1 MAFASNKTDV
11 YQAVTD
17 GIVAALESGTLPP
30 WVKPWS
36 STGASSGL
44 PRNGATGREY
54 NGINVVILWA
64 AAMTRDYA
72 DPRWVTFKQ
81 AQALGGS
88 VRKGEKAAL
97 ITFWRSVEID
107 EVDEQGRKKRIP
119 VVRGYHVFN
128 VEQCDGIPASAPVV
142 DAARGFEV
150 AAQILDRSGAA
161 VVHGGD
167 VAAYSPA
174 LDRIVLPEAASF
186 ASIPAYWATALHEL
200 THWSGH
206 GSRLGRDLSGRFG
219 TESYAVEELVAELG
233 AAFLC
238 ARAGVDGQLQH
249 AEYVGSWLRVLKA
262 DKRAIFTAAARAR
275 DAADFLCQRAGL
287 TAADDDA
294 EESAA

>member
-1 MAFASNKTDV
+1 MGFASSKVDV
-11 YQAVTD
+11 YQTVTD
-17 GIVAALESGTLPP
+17 GIVAALEAGGLPP

-36 STGASSGL
+36 STGDSSGL

-64 AAMTRDYA
+64 AAMTKGYA

-88 VRKGEKAAL
+88 VRKGEKATL

-107 EVDEQGRKKRIP
+107 EVDEQGRKQRIP

-128 VEQCDGIPASAPVV
+128 VEQCDGIPAERPAGDAVAGFET
-142 DAARGFEV
+142 AAR
-150 AAQILDRSGAA
+150 ILARSGA
-161 VVHGGD
+161 VVTHGGD

-174 LDRIVLPEAASF
+174 LDRIVLPEASSF
-186 ASIPAYWATALHEL
+186 ASVPAYWSTALHEL
-200 THWSGH
+200 THWTGH
-206 GSRLGRDLSGRFG
+206 ASRLGRDLSGRFG

-249 AEYVGSWLRVLKA
+249 AEYVGHWLRVLKA

-275 DAADFLCQRAGL
+275 DAADWLCTRAGL
-287 TAADDDA
+287 NTTDEEGDEAAA
-294 EESAA
+294 